1 MIAVTPGQQVLNR
14 DSTSETGYPSI
25 AQFIR
30 KAFLISDN
38 DAYNRMYEFV
48 GQEEINRRLFAMGYP
63 DMRIVR
69 QFMPLTEEENRH
81 TNQIRFLDS
90 AGEIVYLQPP
100 AFNRDSF
107 QFSVPAKIGK
117 AWLDSRDSLISE
129 PKDFTRHNRIPL
141 DDLQQILQSAL
152 FPLSVPQSK
161 RFLPEFS

>member
-1 MIAVTPGQQVLNR
+1 MHQKGVNKFTRLQYDSSYSGQQPLYR

-48 GQEEINRRLFAMGYP
+48 GQREINRRLFEMGYT

-81 TNQIRFLDS
+81 TNQVRFLDS
-90 AGEIVYLQPP
+90 SGKYDLSATTWRLTRTH
-100 AFNRDSF
+100 FN
-107 QFSVPAKIGK
+107 
-117 AWLDSRDSLISE
+117 SL
-129 PKDFTRHNRIPL
+129 
-141 DDLQQILQSAL
+141 
-152 FPLSVPQSK
+152 
-161 RFLPEFS
+161 FLPESGKPGWIPGTA